1 VHQRFCWKGGL
12 LVSAPAVTHRRR
24 LLVFLLVVSLIL
36 FALILRNGY
45 IQLVWG
51 TELYEKAVDQWTRSL
66 DVYPQR
72 GIVYDRNKEVLA
84 QSASADSIAVRPN
97 QLADARD
104 TAVKLAAIL
113 DLDAEELHE
122 KISDKTKSEIWIKRQ
137 LTREESVQIRELNI
151 KGVYFT
157 EEPKRY
163 YPKGSLASHVLGF
176 TMKYAE
182 PGEGIK
188 GQEGIELYY
197 DKYLKGLPGQIMMET
212 DTKGRETPTNVER
225 MTPPIDGWNLILTID
240 HVIQHFAEKAVS
252 DAMDQYRADKVY
264 CIVMDPKTGDI
275 LAMANRPDFDPNEP
289 PRELGYEGMEAF
301 TKNIA
306 VKDNM
311 DPGSTFK
318 IITTAAALE
327 AGVATVHSTYNDPG
341 FRIVD
346 GQRIRCWKAG
356 GHGHQNLHEVLQN
369 SCNPA
374 FMDMALGL
382 GLERFYEYLEAFGFG
397 SRTGVDINGEE
408 KGVVMEEASV
418 RNVDLARMGFGQ
430 AIAVTPLQLINGVS
444 AVINGGNLMQPR
456 LVKGLEFDD
465 GSEYIYEEMKPVTVR
480 RVISEENSALMR
492 DILESVV
499 TDGSGRNARIPGYKV
514 GGKTGTA
521 QKYSESGGIKQGA
534 VIASFI
540 GFAPADD
547 PQIIVLFMVDEPKV
561 AVDFGSVVAAPY
573 VKMILEDSLNY
584 LGVEPV
590 FDESSKE
597 EAKEVIV
604 PDVTGKSLNEAVK
617 LLREAGL
624 DYLAEQ
630 TGTVVTKQMPLP
642 DAEVLE
648 NTTVLLYT
656 GSEESGQ
663 DTGQQW
669 VEVPDL
675 SRKSIREANNILTSA
690 GLKLRTQGSG
700 LAVRQEPAAGTMV
713 EAGTTITVQ
722 FEAAQ

>member
-1 VHQRFCWKGGL
+1 M
-12 LVSAPAVTHRRR
+12 SAPAVTHRRR

>member
-1 VHQRFCWKGGL
+1 M
-12 LVSAPAVTHRRR
+12 SAPAVTNRRR
-24 LLVFLLVVSLIL
+24 LLVFLLVVFLIL
-36 FALILRNGY
+36 FGLILRNGY

-51 TELYEKAVDQWTRSL
+51 SELYEKAVDQWTRSL

-97 QLADARD
+97 QLADAKD

-122 KISDKTKSEIWIKRQ
+122 KISDKTKSDIWIKRQ
-137 LTREESVQIRELNI
+137 LTREQSVQIRQLNI

-163 YPKGSLASHVLGF
+163 YPKGNLASHILGF

-225 MTPPIDGWNLILTID
+225 MTPPIDGWNIILTID

-252 DAMDQYRADKVY
+252 DAIDQYQADKVY

-327 AGVATVHSTYNDPG
+327 AGVASVNSTYNDPG

-346 GQRIRCWKAG
+346 GQRIKCWKAG
-356 GHGHQNLHEVLQN
+356 GHGHQNLYEVVQN

-382 GLERFYEYLEAFGFG
+382 GLERFYDYLEAFGFG
-397 SRTGVDINGEE
+397 SQTGIDINGEE
-408 KGVVMEEASV
+408 KGVVMNEASV

-444 AVINGGNLMQPR
+444 AVVNGGNLIQPR
-456 LVKGLEFDD
+456 LVKALEFDD
-465 GSEYIYEEMKPVTVR
+465 GSEYIYEEIKPVTVR
-480 RVISEENSALMR
+480 RVISEDNSALMR

-499 TDGSGRNARIPGYKV
+499 TDGSGRNARIPGYRV

-521 QKYSESGGIKQGA
+521 QKYSEGGGIKQGA

-547 PQIIVLFMVDEPKV
+547 PQVMVLFMVDEPKV

-590 FDESSKE
+590 FDENTKE
-597 EAKEVIV
+597 ETREVTV

-617 LLREAGL
+617 LLRDAGL

-630 TGTVVTKQMPLP
+630 TGTVVTKQMPLAN
-642 DAEVLE
+642 AEVLV

-656 GSEESGQ
+656 GGGESSQDSEQ
-663 DTGQQW
+663 HL
-669 VEVPDL
+669 VEVPDVNK
-675 SRKSIREANNILTSA
+675 KSIREANNILTTA
-690 GLKLRTQGSG
+690 GLKLAIEGTG
-700 LAVRQEPAAGTMV
+700 LAVSQQPAPGTMV
-713 EAGTTITVQ
+713 EEDTTITVR
-722 FEAAQ
+722 FEAPQ